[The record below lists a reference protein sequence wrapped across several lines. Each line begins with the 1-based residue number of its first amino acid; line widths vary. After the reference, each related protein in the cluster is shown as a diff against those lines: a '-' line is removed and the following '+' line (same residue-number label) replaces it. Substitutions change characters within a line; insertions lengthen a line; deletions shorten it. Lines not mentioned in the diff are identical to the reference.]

1 MKKYLIIAALL
12 LFSLTVSAEDKM
24 EIIID
29 KYSIKVPAGWLAE
42 YKGAA
47 SANLFFLY
55 SPMEKDD
62 TFQEN
67 INLTVEKLP
76 KPYDFNAY
84 YDAAV
89 ETLKSAF
96 TEFKVL
102 EKKENYHIYTAKI
115 DATEVKQ
122 LQCIYIN
129 KLEAYV
135 ITCTSNPK
143 DFEKFKNIFFEVTKS
158 FKFKAN

>member
-12 LFSLTVSAEDKM
+12 LFSLTVTAEDKM

-89 ETLKSAF
+89 ETLK
-96 TEFKVL
+96 K
-102 EKKENYHIYTAKI
+102 
-115 DATEVKQ
+115 
-122 LQCIYIN
+122 CIHRIQS
-129 KLEAYV
+129 
-135 ITCTSNPK
+135 T
-143 DFEKFKNIFFEVTKS
+143 
-158 FKFKAN
+158 